1 MTEPKPDMVN
11 QPEHHGGDT
20 PYETLKVLEA
30 WLTPEQF
37 IGCCR
42 GQAIIYLRRAD
53 KKDATVEDLEK
64 ATFYINYEIMYRRR
78 LAVGLAGND
87 RVVLV
92 ENVNSLSLEEL
103 LVHMEKTAASKA
115 RQRDFEQATMAVNKE
130 PRND

>member
-1 MTEPKPDMVN
+1 MSSEKEVMGEMVN
-11 QPEHHGGDT
+11 HPQHHGGDT

-53 KKDATVEDLEK
+53 NKDATMEDLEK
-64 ATFYINYEIMYRRR
+64 AEFYVRYEIDYRRR

-87 RVVLV
+87 RAVLR
-92 ENVNSLSLEEL
+92 ENVESLTLEEL
-103 LVHMEKTAASKA
+103 IELREKTEVVKKA
-115 RQRDFEQATMAVNKE
+115 C
-130 PRND
+130 